1 LPLDSACDIENVSLE
16 DVIQVLQVVTGMSQH
31 TITLQA
37 DVDGDGKLGVADAI
51 SIFIYV
57 AGMHSSWPIQL

>member
-1 LPLDSACDIENVSLE
+1 MPLDSACNIENVSLE
-16 DVIQVLQVVTGMSQH
+16 DVIQVLQVVTGMSHH

-51 SIFIYV
+51 SILIYA
-57 AGMHSSWPIQL
+57 AGMHSS